1 MTNRRKRRYISVC
14 AEHGCP
20 ELTDERFCERHTKDY
35 FREHESRRPSAS
47 SKGYDAQWRKT
58 RQEFLRAYPVC
69 QDERGCVAKATD
81 VDHIDGEGPR
91 GPRGHDWTNL
101 RALCHSHHSKRTA
114 RDQPGG
120 FSMGAR
126 ADGPFVVLIGE
137 SGVGKTTVGDRVAAK
152 LNGMRMARDDF
163 DYGWRDLYPVLDH
176 TEHAVVEC
184 VRIPGALVRRIRER
198 SALLVELRLDNE
210 VRRQRLEAREV
221 DPDDADMLF
230 RIRPGKNAYEQHLDP
245 DLVLETSG
253 DPEDVAAEICKRAQ
267 RLTVGTL

>member
-1 MTNRRKRRYISVC
+1 MTTRRKRRYISVC
-14 AEHGCP
+14 AEHRCP
-20 ELTDERFCERHTKDY
+20 ELTDERFCTKHTKEY
-35 FREHESRRPSAS
+35 FREHESRRESAS
-47 SKGYDAQWRKT
+47 AKGYDAQWRKT
-58 RQEFLRAYPVC
+58 RLEFLRAYPVC
-69 QDERGCVAKATD
+69 QDESGCVAKATD

-176 TEHAVVEC
+176 TERAVVEC

-198 SALLVELRLDNE
+198 NALLVELRLDND

-230 RIRPGKNAYEQHLDP
+230 RIRPGKNAYEQHLEP
-245 DLVLETSG
+245 DLVVDTAG
-253 DPEDVAAEICKRAQ
+253 DPDDVAKRICERA
-267 RLTVGTL
+267 RPLSVGTL